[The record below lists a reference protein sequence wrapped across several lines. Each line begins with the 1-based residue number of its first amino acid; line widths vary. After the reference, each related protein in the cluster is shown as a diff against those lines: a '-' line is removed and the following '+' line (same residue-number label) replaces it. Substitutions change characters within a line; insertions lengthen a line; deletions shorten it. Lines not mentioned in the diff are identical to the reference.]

1 MRVWVAEKMMKPLHV
16 LAALLVAV
24 VWGFNFVVIRIGIDS
39 YPPLMLAAL
48 RFTVSA
54 VPVLFL
60 AKPGIGWGRIIA
72 VGAFWFLAQFGF
84 LFVAIK
90 IGMPPGLASVVIQS
104 QALFTIT
111 LSSIFLGEH
120 LNPLQIAGAFLAFA
134 GLGCVGASM
143 FQGYTM
149 DPSIGFLMVLTAG
162 LGWAIGN
169 IVIRSG
175 PKTEML
181 NTVAWV
187 SLVPPIPLISLSFAL
202 ERPDALNALTHFSM
216 SGIASVFYLG
226 FVATTFGYGVWGYL
240 LNLYPAGIV
249 SQFAIAV
256 PIFGITSSA
265 LVFGE
270 RFGPWEI
277 VGILFVIAGLTLNA
291 FAAPRFL
298 SSPVDKTSG

>member
-1 MRVWVAEKMMKPLHV
+1 MKPLHA
-16 LAALLVAV
+16 LAALLVAA

-54 VPVLFL
+54 VPALFL

-111 LSSIFLGEH
+111 LSSLFLGEH
-120 LNPLQIAGAFLAFA
+120 LNMPQIAGAALAFA

-143 FQGYTM
+143 FQDYTM
-149 DPSIGFLMVLTAG
+149 DRDTGFLMVLAAG

-169 IVIRSG
+169 IIIRSG

-187 SLVPPIPLISLSFAL
+187 SLVPPVPLFLLSFVL
-202 ERPDALNALTHFSM
+202 EQPDALHTLTHFSI

-226 FVATTFGYGVWGYL
+226 LVATTFGYGVWGYL
-240 LNLYPAGIV
+240 LNLYPAAVV

-256 PIFGITSSA
+256 PIFGIASSA

-270 RFGPWEI
+270 RFGTWEI
-277 VGILFVIAGLTLNA
+277 AGILFVIAGLALNA
-291 FAAPRFL
+291 FTTPRFL
-298 SSPVDKTSG
+298 SSPVDKTPS